1 MAGLEFGPSKKQNKT
16 KHTHARHKH
25 KNLKDKI
32 VCEYP
37 DEKVLYSFFLYI
49 LSSGAESSAVWEA
62 ASPSWRGT
70 ISTIFPFSQFLF

>member
-1 MAGLEFGPSKKQNKT
+1 MHTKKNP
-16 KHTHARHKH
+16 
-25 KNLKDKI
+25 KDKI

-37 DEKVLYSFFLYI
+37 DEMVLYSFFLYI

-70 ISTIFPFSQFLF
+70 ISTIFPFSPFLF

>member
-1 MAGLEFGPSKKQNKT
+1 MAGLECGPSKKQSKT
-16 KHTHARHKH
+16 KHTQK
-25 KNLKDKI
+25 KKQNLKDKI

-37 DEKVLYSFFLYI
+37 DEKVLCSFFLYI

-62 ASPSWRGT
+62 ASPSWTGT

>member
-16 KHTHARHKH
+16 KHTK
-25 KNLKDKI
+25 KTLKDKI

-70 ISTIFPFSQFLF
+70 ISAIFPFSQFLF